1 MTQEEME
8 FVDSRVAY
16 RLNRQEREKK
26 KQREKHQK
34 KHMKHQNMMKKIVE
48 LNLLMNGLLTWMI

>member
-34 KHMKHQNMMKKIVE
+34 KIEDKDWFGI
-48 LNLLMNGLLTWMI
+48 LNEKGETNEREHDL